1 MGIAV
6 GGTNTDATLVFTP
19 APRTVDNA
27 EVFELLESWAYGDI
41 GELLCAGLKACA
53 PPLPRSPTTSHIASD
68 QQTTRTTANLT
79 IGCLRQL
86 LGEKTRSKTVYC
98 GPSLALARAR
108 TQRAARTLH
117 HQSCETHPAPSDGEI
132 STAAPCK
139 LPGVHDHVS
148 AESDA
153 SPAASTEMFFR
164 TKP

>member
-86 LGEKTRSKTVYC
+86 LGEKTSFKNGLLRAEL
-98 GPSLALARAR
+98 GAR
-108 TQRAARTLH
+108 TGADPAGRP
-117 HQSCETHPAPSDGEI
+117 HPASSE
-132 STAAPCK
+132 
-139 LPGVHDHVS
+139 L
-148 AESDA
+148 
-153 SPAASTEMFFR
+153 
-164 TKP
+164 